1 MRKNGISGIG
11 PPLTASK
18 IGPASGPWSWRR
30 NSSRPFGLFAVRG
43 SSRTVTSY
51 GPAHAWPGDSVGYLV
66 WRAHLVFRRAFDDG
80 LAELDV
86 TMAQVGLAGELMARG
101 PRTVADLAR
110 VIGITPQ
117 GAALAIGHLRDLGW
131 VTESQAKG
139 RGRSILLEITDK
151 GRDGY
156 LKAAGVVEQVDKA
169 MTSGLTHAERDAALV
184 ALKVVTDTAGPR

>member
-1 MRKNGISGIG
+1 MADRKARDN
-11 PPLTASK
+11 LASASQA
-18 IGPASGPWSWRR
+18 PADAR
-30 NSSRPFGLFAVRG
+30 
-43 SSRTVTSY
+43 
-51 GPAHAWPGDSVGYLV
+51 PAHTLPAHTWPGDSVGYLV

-110 VIGITPQ
+110 IIGITPQ
-117 GAALAIGHLRDLGW
+117 GAALAIGHLRDIGW
-131 VTESQAKG
+131 VTESQARG

-169 MTSGLTHAERDAALV
+169 MTSGMTPAERNAAV
-184 ALKVVTDTAGPR
+184 HALKVVTGTAGPR

>member
-1 MRKNGISGIG
+1 MADRQAREA
-11 PPLTASK
+11 LAS
-18 IGPASGPWSWRR
+18 ASQ
-30 NSSRPFGLFAVRG
+30 A
-43 SSRTVTSY
+43 
-51 GPAHAWPGDSVGYLV
+51 PAHAWPGDSVGYLV

-86 TMAQVGLAGELMARG
+86 TMAQVGLAGELMVRG

-117 GAALAIGHLRDLGW
+117 GAALAVAHLRKIGW
-131 VTESQAKG
+131 VTASQAKG

-156 LKAAGVVEQVDKA
+156 LKAAGVVEQVDKSLTGG
-169 MTSGLTHAERDAALV
+169 MTASERKGTLSGLRAI
-184 ALKVVTDTAGPR
+184 AGANGSPR

>member
-1 MRKNGISGIG
+1 MAERKARQG
-11 PPLTASK
+11 LASES
-18 IGPASGPWSWRR
+18 PA
-30 NSSRPFGLFAVRG
+30 
-43 SSRTVTSY
+43 
-51 GPAHAWPGDSVGYLV
+51 PAHAWPGDSIGYLI
-66 WRAHLVFRRAFDDG
+66 WRSYLVFRRAFDDG
-80 LAELDV
+80 LAELNV

-101 PRTVADLAR
+101 PRAVADLAR

-139 RGRSILLEITDK
+139 RGRAILLEITDK

-169 MTSGLTHAERDAALV
+169 MTSGLTPAGRDAALA

>member
-1 MRKNGISGIG
+1 MAGRRARRT
-11 PPLTASK
+11 LAS
-18 IGPASGPWSWRR
+18 ASQ
-30 NSSRPFGLFAVRG
+30 A
-43 SSRTVTSY
+43 
-51 GPAHAWPGDSVGYLV
+51 PAHAWPGDSVGYLV

-131 VTESQAKG
+131 VTESQSRG

-156 LKAAGVVEQVDKA
+156 RTAAGIVEQVDKSV
-169 MTSGLTHAERDAALV
+169 TSGMTPAERDAALL
-184 ALKVVTDTAGPR
+184 ALKVITDSPAPPR

>member
-1 MRKNGISGIG
+1 MAERKARQ
-11 PPLTASK
+11 PLASE
-18 IGPASGPWSWRR
+18 
-30 NSSRPFGLFAVRG
+30 SSA
-43 SSRTVTSY
+43 
-51 GPAHAWPGDSVGYLV
+51 PAHAWPGDSIGYLV
-66 WRAHLVFRRAFDDG
+66 WRSYLVFRRAFDDG
-80 LAELDV
+80 LAELNV

-101 PRTVADLAR
+101 PRAVADLAR

-139 RGRSILLEITDK
+139 RGRAILLEITDK

-169 MTSGLTHAERDAALV
+169 MTSGLTPAGRDAALA

>member
-1 MRKNGISGIG
+1 MADRQARES
-11 PPLTASK
+11 LAS
-18 IGPASGPWSWRR
+18 ASQ
-30 NSSRPFGLFAVRG
+30 L
-43 SSRTVTSY
+43 
-51 GPAHAWPGDSVGYLV
+51 PAHAWPRDSVGYLV

-80 LAELDV
+80 LAELGV

-139 RGRSILLEITDK
+139 RGRAILLEITDK

-156 LKAAGVVEQVDKA
+156 LEAAGVVEQVDKA
-169 MTSGLTHAERDAALV
+169 MTSGLAPAERDAALA
-184 ALKVVTDTAGPR
+184 ALKVVTGTAGPR

>member
-1 MRKNGISGIG
+1 MADRQAREA
-11 PPLTASK
+11 LAS
-18 IGPASGPWSWRR
+18 ASQAAAHA
-30 NSSRPFGLFAVRG
+30 L
-43 SSRTVTSY
+43 
-51 GPAHAWPGDSVGYLV
+51 PAHTWPGDSVGYLV

-110 VIGITPQ
+110 IIGITPQ

-131 VTESQAKG
+131 VTESQARG
-139 RGRSILLEITDK
+139 RGRAILLEITDK

-156 LKAAGVVEQVDKA
+156 LKAAGVVERVDKA
-169 MTSGLTHAERDAALV
+169 MTSGMTSDERDAALL

>member
-1 MRKNGISGIG
+1 MPERKAR
-11 PPLTASK
+11 PPLASD
-18 IGPASGPWSWRR
+18 
-30 NSSRPFGLFAVRG
+30 SSA
-43 SSRTVTSY
+43 
-51 GPAHAWPGDSVGYLV
+51 PAHTWPGDSIGYLV
-66 WRAHLVFRRAFDDG
+66 WRSYLVFRRAYDDG

-86 TMAQVGLAGELMARG
+86 TMAQVGLAGELMERG
-101 PRTVADLAR
+101 PRAVADLAR

-139 RGRSILLEITDK
+139 RGRAILLEITDK

-156 LKAAGVVEQVDKA
+156 LKAAGVVERVDKA
-169 MTSGLTHAERDAALV
+169 MTGGLTPAERDAALA

>member
-1 MRKNGISGIG
+1 MADRQARES
-11 PPLTASK
+11 LAS
-18 IGPASGPWSWRR
+18 ASQ
-30 NSSRPFGLFAVRG
+30 V
-43 SSRTVTSY
+43 
-51 GPAHAWPGDSVGYLV
+51 PAHAWPGDSVGYLV

-86 TMAQVGLAGELMARG
+86 TMAQVGLAGELMTRG

-117 GAALAIGHLRDLGW
+117 GAALAVGHLRDLGW
-131 VTESQAKG
+131 VAESQAKG

-156 LKAAGVVEQVDKA
+156 LRAARIVEQVDASLTSGMTATERKA
-169 MTSGLTHAERDAALV
+169 TLSGLTRIADASW
-184 ALKVVTDTAGPR
+184 TR

>member
-1 MRKNGISGIG
+1 MADRQARDA
-11 PPLTASK
+11 LAS
-18 IGPASGPWSWRR
+18 A
-30 NSSRPFGLFAVRG
+30 AQA
-43 SSRTVTSY
+43 
-51 GPAHAWPGDSVGYLV
+51 PAHAWPGDSVGYLV

-139 RGRSILLEITDK
+139 RGRAILLEITDK

-169 MTSGLTHAERDAALV
+169 MTSGLTPAERDAALA

>member
-1 MRKNGISGIG
+1 MSE
-11 PPLTASK
+11 A
-18 IGPASGPWSWRR
+18 
-30 NSSRPFGLFAVRG
+30 
-43 SSRTVTSY
+43 
-51 GPAHAWPGDSVGYLV
+51 PAHSWPGDSVGYLV

-117 GAALAIGHLRDLGW
+117 GAALAVGHLRDLGW

-139 RGRSILLEITDK
+139 RGRSILLEITGK

-156 LKAAGVVEQVDKA
+156 LRAARVVEQVDA
-169 MTSGLTHAERDAALV
+169 SLTSGMTTAERRAALSG
-184 ALKVVTDTAGPR
+184 LKRIADTPGTAR

>member
-1 MRKNGISGIG
+1 MAERRARQA
-11 PPLTASK
+11 LASD
-18 IGPASGPWSWRR
+18 PA
-30 NSSRPFGLFAVRG
+30 A
-43 SSRTVTSY
+43 
-51 GPAHAWPGDSVGYLV
+51 PAHAWPGDSIGYLV
-66 WRAHLVFRRAFDDG
+66 WRSYLVFRRAYDDG

-86 TMAQVGLAGELMARG
+86 TMAQVGLAGELMERG

-117 GAALAIGHLRDLGW
+117 GAALAIGHLRKIGW

-156 LKAAGVVEQVDKA
+156 LKAASIVEQVDKSLA
-169 MTSGLTHAERDAALV
+169 GGLTASERKGTLSGLKAI
-184 ALKVVTDTAGPR
+184 AGTGNSPR

>member
-1 MRKNGISGIG
+1 MSE
-11 PPLTASK
+11 A
-18 IGPASGPWSWRR
+18 
-30 NSSRPFGLFAVRG
+30 
-43 SSRTVTSY
+43 
-51 GPAHAWPGDSVGYLV
+51 PAHRWPGDSVGYLV

-117 GAALAIGHLRDLGW
+117 GAALAVGHLRDLGW
-131 VTESQAKG
+131 VTESQARG

-156 LKAAGVVEQVDKA
+156 LRAARVVEHVDA
-169 MTSGLTHAERDAALV
+169 SLTGGMTAAERRAALSGLKRIA
-184 ALKVVTDTAGPR
+184 DTPGTAR